1 MRIRYMPL
9 PFDKRPI
16 GLSNLLLR
24 SVLCLFVVLFAVT
37 AEAQITVKGTVLDDT
52 NLPLAGTNVLL
63 KDATGV
69 GTVTDFD
76 GNFTIEV
83 PGIASPA
90 TSHVYKKKRLS

>member
-1 MRIRYMPL
+1 MPP
-9 PFDKRPI
+9 PFDKRPTGI
-16 GLSNLLLR
+16 SNLFSR
-24 SVLCLFVVLFAVT
+24 SVLYLFVVLFAVT
-37 AEAQITVKGTVLDDT
+37 VEAQITVKGTVLDDT

-83 PGIASPA
+83 LGIASPA

>member
-1 MRIRYMPL
+1 MI
-9 PFDKRPI
+9 
-16 GLSNLLLR
+16 NLRL
-24 SVLCLFVVLFAVT
+24 VFQTCYYEACFAYLFVLFAVT